1 MSGDSTTRKTKSITV
16 RFSLDEAQAF
26 SDLADEY
33 HMTLSEVIR
42 SATSG
47 ELDRYLGRIKY
58 VDKDQGRAINA
69 NIIILGNVMMDVG
82 DQLRKIGVNF
92 NQIARR
98 INAGDMK
105 ALNDTNALISRDE
118 LDTIIRRVELVTDTI
133 GEELRCLV
141 E

>member
-16 RFSLDEAQAF
+16 RFSQDEAQAF

-42 SATSG
+42 SATLG

-133 GEELRCLV
+133 GEELRRLL

>member
-16 RFSLDEAQAF
+16 RFSQDEAQAF

-47 ELDRYLGRIKY
+47 ELDRYLGGVKY
-58 VDKDQGRAINA
+58 VDKEQGRAINT
-69 NIIILGNVMMDVG
+69 NIIILANVMMDVR
-82 DQLRKIGVNF
+82 DQLRRIGVNI

-98 INAGDMK
+98 VNAGDIN
-105 ALNDTNALISRDE
+105 LLYESGHLVSRQE
-118 LDTIIRRVELVTDTI
+118 LEVIVQRMERAVKETGEIIQCI
-133 GEELRCLV
+133 AG
-141 E
+141 

>member
-1 MSGDSTTRKTKSITV
+1 MSGDNSTRKTRSITI
-16 RFSLDEAQAF
+16 RLSQDEAQAL
-26 SDLADEY
+26 SDIADEY

-47 ELDRYLGRIKY
+47 ELDRYLGGVKY
-58 VDKDQGRAINA
+58 VDKEQGRAINN
-69 NIIILGNVMMDVG
+69 NIIILGNMMMDVR

-105 ALNDTNALISRDE
+105 ALNDINALISRDE

>member
-16 RFSLDEAQAF
+16 RFSQDEAQAF

-118 LDTIIRRVELVTDTI
+118 LDTIIRRVERMTDTI
-133 GEELRCLV
+133 GEELKRLV